1 MDKNSILKKIIE
13 EKGNCCWSKPSI
25 CAACPLSKLKQKP
38 DGLWMS
44 CVEAVGI
51 SDMTEEEADAK
62 YLDIATRLLVD
73 ESIEDILND
82 NGTK

>member
-1 MDKNSILKKIIE
+1 MDKSSILKKIVE

-38 DGLWMS
+38 DGSWMS

-51 SDMTEEEADAK
+51 TDMTEEEADAK
-62 YLDIATRLLVD
+62 YLEIATRLLVD
-73 ESIEDILND
+73 ESIEDILGD